1 MSGAFEVRRIGF
13 TDSEVAETSAFLR
26 SVFPHAKHLTP
37 AYLRWQYAQNP
48 AGRAF
53 GFEARRDGRLIA
65 HFAALPMI
73 AAIDGDSRPGALVVN
88 GAVDPAHGG
97 RKVAKETM
105 ARLYTEAP
113 DNGFDFLVA
122 VGNANSTGP
131 LLNRWRL
138 VGQLEARIG
147 LGRPPRLDDARPP
160 SFERLWTDD
169 AIAWRLAD
177 PERRSRIR
185 KRGGGAVEVIVP
197 SGRPGIAAILYDGLD
212 RWALAR
218 GAERKRAAAPL
229 RLWIGLDPALDWS
242 RSRFFPIPRL
252 LRRSP
257 LNLVFKDVSGC
268 SLFPDPARVIFRA
281 IDFDAF

>member
-13 TDSEVAETSAFLR
+13 TDAEVTETSAFLR
-26 SVFPHAKHLTP
+26 SVFPHARYLTP
-37 AYLRWQYAQNP
+37 AYLRWQYAENP

-65 HFAALPMI
+65 HFAALPMT
-73 AAIDGDSRPGALVVN
+73 AAIEGIERQGALVVN

-105 ARLYTEAP
+105 ARLYSEGP
-113 DNGFDFLVA
+113 DHGFDFLVA

-138 VGQLEARIG
+138 VGQLEARVG
-147 LGRPPRLDDARPP
+147 FGRPRRLGGAPAP
-160 SFERLWTDD
+160 SFERLWTDE

-177 PERRSRIR
+177 PERRSRVCR
-185 KRGGGAVEVIVP
+185 RGGAIEATAP
-197 SGRPGIAAILYDGLD
+197 SGRPGIAVILYDGPD
-212 RWALAR
+212 KWALEPGPER
-218 GAERKRAAAPL
+218 GLAAGRL
-229 RLWIGLDPALDWS
+229 RLWVGLDFALDWS
-242 RSRFFPIPRL
+242 RSRFVAIPQRL
-252 LRRSP
+252 RPSP
-257 LNLVFKDVSGC
+257 LNLVFKDLTGG
-268 SLFPDPARVIFRA
+268 SLFPDPARMLFRA

>member
-1 MSGAFEVRRIGF
+1 MSGAIEVRRIGV
-13 TDSEVAETSAFLR
+13 TDTELTETSAFLR
-26 SVFPHAKHLTP
+26 SVFPHAKYLTP
-37 AYLRWQYAQNP
+37 AYLRWQYAENP
-48 AGRAF
+48 AGQAF

-73 AAIDGDSRPGALVVN
+73 AAIERSPRQGALVVN
-88 GAVDPAHGG
+88 GAVDPAEGG

-105 ARLYTEAP
+105 ARLYGEAP
-113 DNGFDFLVA
+113 HHGFDFLVG

-147 LGRPPRLDDARPP
+147 FGRPRRLSDAPNP
-160 SFERLWTDD
+160 SFERLWTDE

-177 PERRSRIR
+177 PERRSRVWR
-185 KRGGGAVEVIVP
+185 RGGATEVTVP
-197 SGRPGIAAILYDGLD
+197 SGRPGIAVILYDGRD
-212 RWALAR
+212 SWALGSEADS
-218 GAERKRAAAPL
+218 EPDAALL

-242 RSRFFPIPRL
+242 RSRFLPIPRL
-252 LRRSP
+252 LRASP
-257 LNLVFKDVSGC
+257 LNLVFKDLSGS
-268 SLFPDPARVIFRA
+268 SLFPEPARVLFRA